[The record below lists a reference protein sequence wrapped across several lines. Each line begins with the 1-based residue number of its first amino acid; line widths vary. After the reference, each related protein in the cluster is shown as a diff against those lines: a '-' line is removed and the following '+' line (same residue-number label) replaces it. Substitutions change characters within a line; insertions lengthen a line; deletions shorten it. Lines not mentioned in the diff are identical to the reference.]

1 MAHELAVKV
10 DGRTAMAYVG
20 DTPWHGRG
28 ERLTPGAAIEV
39 WQREAGLD
47 YQIDEA
53 PVRFE
58 AGGKLRSFGG
68 RVVMFRNDTGE
79 ALGLVSNRY
88 KVVQPREV
96 LEFFRDLCEQRGYQ
110 LETAGVL
117 FNGAKYWAL
126 ARTPHEAVLRGK
138 DRLGA
143 YLLLASSCDGS
154 TKTIAKYVQMR
165 VVCNNTITIALGER
179 DRAAVCVPHSTRFNP
194 TDVKIELD
202 LIDAAWKET
211 VEVCHG
217 LSKRAVKVDEAVKY
231 LIELVGDPKRPLEE
245 QQNAPVLAD
254 MMRSFTASN
263 AIGGEL
269 ASARGTAWGLV
280 NVVTEYVDHKR
291 GRLIDRRLDNAF
303 FNNLGFEFDL
313 QVGFDVAEVFVVT
326 AGFFTFG
333 LGCFFCGGFF
343 GSCFRGVLFQFGNAF
358 LCLLSCFLGALA
370 GFGQGF
376 VAGFHGGLDCGHGSF

>member
-1 MAHELAVKV
+1 MAHELAVKA

-179 DRAAVCVPHSTRFNP
+179 GRAAVCVPHSTRFNP

-303 FNNLGFEFDL
+303 FNTDG
-313 QVGFDVAEVFVVT
+313 GAE
-326 AGFFTFG
+326 
-333 LGCFFCGGFF
+333 LKE
-343 GSCFRGVLFQFGNAF
+343 RAF
-358 LCLLSCFLGALA
+358 SLAATLL
-370 GFGQGF
+370 
-376 VAGFHGGLDCGHGSF
+376 